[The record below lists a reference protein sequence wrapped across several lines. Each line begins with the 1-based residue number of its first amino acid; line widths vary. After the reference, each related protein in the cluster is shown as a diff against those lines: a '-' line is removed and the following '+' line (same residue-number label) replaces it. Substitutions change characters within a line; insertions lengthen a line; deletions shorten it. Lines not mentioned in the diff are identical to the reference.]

1 MNLIIFLAEI
11 FKLIIALSIFYLAS
25 IVREPW
31 VVKMRTELLLLL
43 LFFSL
48 GLILL
53 EIWNLR
59 KNPNKLKKFF
69 SFLLIFLA
77 ATGSSIALGKET
89 SFLITKQEVLN
100 QNSQRLANL
109 GQHFIVGYWDFEE
122 VKNLVEK
129 QAIGGV
135 FITKRNVY
143 NKTADEIKQEIE
155 SLQLIRASQG
165 LSPLWIAT
173 DQEGGNIS
181 RLSPPLTQLSTLS
194 NIIGEEKNFNHKKEA
209 IIEYATKK
217 GQELAYIGVNLN
229 FAPVVD
235 LNKGII
241 DPADRYSRIYDR
253 AIAADKKVV
262 TKVAL
267 WYCDTLSQL
276 NIRCTLKHF
285 PGLGRVEGDTHL
297 EEVNLNAS
305 ITELNADDWLPFRTI
320 MNFSDAFIMLSHV
333 KLTALDGS
341 NPVSFSNKV
350 VKELIRERWKY
361 DGILITDDFCME
373 AVYGS
378 KDGIKVATVKAIN
391 AGVDLILI
399 AHDPSQYYSAMKSLL
414 TADRIG
420 NINYELLAESK
431 VRLERNKK
439 VLFINRSSQ

>member
-1 MNLIIFLAEI
+1 MNLIFFFAEI
-11 FKLIIALSIFYLAS
+11 FKLIIALSIFCLAS

-43 LFFSL
+43 LFLGL

-53 EIWNLR
+53 EVWNLR
-59 KNPNKLKKFF
+59 KTPNKLKNFF

-135 FITKRNVY
+135 FITQRNVY

-155 SLQLIRASQG
+155 SLQAIRASQG
-165 LSPLWIAT
+165 LSPLWIAS

-181 RLSPPLTQLSTLS
+181 RLSPPLTKLSTIS
-194 NIIGEEKNFNHKKEA
+194 NIIGKEKNPNNKKQE
-209 IIEYATKK
+209 IIEYTTKK
-217 GQELAYIGVNLN
+217 GQELADIGVNLN

-241 DPADRYSRIYDR
+241 DPTDRYSRIYDR
-253 AIAADKKVV
+253 AISKDKKVV

-267 WYCDTLSQL
+267 WYCDTLSKL

-297 EEVNLNAS
+297 KEVNLDAS

-350 VKELIRERWKY
+350 VKGLIRERWKY
-361 DGILITDDFCME
+361 DGVLITDDFCME

-399 AHDPSQYYSAMKSLL
+399 SHDPSQYYPAMKSLL
-414 TADRIG
+414 IADRIG
-420 NINYELLAESK
+420 NINYKLLDESK

-439 VLFINRSSQ
+439 VLFVNRSSQ